1 MKLIAVSLFS
11 QNYSLCCMRHKKEAG
26 SFSQFGRSCFYR
38 LLKRLSSKGQLL
50 VLLQLIAYGDGAAQ
64 PANYFRNPLDIPIT
78 LSANFAEI
86 RTNHFHS
93 GFDIRT
99 NGETGYKVYA
109 AADGVVSRIK
119 VSAGGFGNV
128 LYISHPN
135 GYMTVYAHLD
145 RFADAIATYV
155 RQQQYAKQSF
165 EIELF
170 PDASKFAFK
179 KGELIAYSGNSGSS
193 GGPHLHF
200 EIRDA
205 SGETYPLNPA
215 SFYSLK
221 DTIAPKITAAYLYNL
236 QNSMADPV
244 KYTLQKGKSGYRIN
258 GDTITVDQQVVGI
271 ALEAADYMNN
281 TSNDYGMYEYRV
293 LLDGRQIYG
302 VTFDRMDFANGRYV
316 NAFIDFRILKA
327 TGKKIQ
333 RLYRLPGDRNNI
345 YHELENDGKIGLSDG
360 AFHKVEVL
368 ATDAYENSSR
378 LTFFIKSTLKENTTT
393 AAAGKGTVFRY
404 QQANSF
410 ASDSIRLNLP
420 ANILY
425 EDINF
430 QYVAKTGDTKRYSA
444 THLVHNTAT
453 PVHDS
458 YTISILPRNIPPA
471 LQSKALI
478 VYDDGTGIKSTKTSH
493 WEGKWLAAR
502 AREFGYFYV
511 LLDTVAP
518 KIICENVKQNQL
530 ITSNTIRFTITDK
543 LSGIVSYKGLLDE
556 KWILMEYDAK
566 NDRLQ
571 CTLDKQMAPGEHTLR
586 LLVSDDVK
594 NESIYLLKF
603 KK

>member
-1 MKLIAVSLFS
+1 MTP
-11 QNYSLCCMRHKKEAG
+11 KKEAC
-26 SFSQFGRSCFYR
+26 SYDQPFMNTIKR
-38 LLKRLSSKGQLL
+38 LLQFKSVTCNLFLL
-50 VLLQLIAYGDGAAQ
+50 IPFITFVNVYAQ
-64 PANYFRNPLDIPIT
+64 PAGYFRNPLDIPIA

-93 GFDIRT
+93 GFDLRT

-128 LYISHPN
+128 LYLSHPN

-145 RFADAIATYV
+145 RFNDVIASYV
-155 RQQQYAKQSF
+155 KQQQYAKQSF
-165 EIELF
+165 EVELF
-170 PDASKFAFK
+170 PDASKFSFK

-221 DTIAPKITAAYLYNL
+221 DTIAPKLTAAYLYDL
-236 QNSMADPV
+236 QSNNADPV
-244 KYTLQKGKSGYRIN
+244 KYSLQKNKTGYRII
-258 GDTITVDQQVVGI
+258 GDSITVNQQVIGI

-281 TSNDYGMYEYRV
+281 TSNDYGIYEYRV
-293 LLDGRQIYG
+293 QLDDKLIYSIK
-302 VTFDRMDFANGRYV
+302 FDRLDFANGRYI
-316 NAFIDFRILKA
+316 NAFIDYKVLKA
-327 TGKKIQ
+327 SGKKIQ
-333 RLYRLPGDRNNI
+333 KLFRLPGDRNNI
-345 YHELENDGKIGLSDG
+345 YHGLVNDGKIILTDG
-360 AFHKVEVL
+360 VFHKIDVI
-368 ATDAYENSSR
+368 ATDAYQNSSR
-378 LTFFIKSTLKENTTT
+378 LTFFAKSTLKSNVSTPV
-393 AAAGKGTVFRY
+393 AGKGTIFRY
-404 QQANSF
+404 QEPNSF
-410 ASDSIRLNLP
+410 TSDSIQVNLP

-425 EDINF
+425 EDIVFN
-430 QYVAKTGDTKRYSA
+430 YAAKTGDTKRYSA
-444 THLVHNTAT
+444 THQVHNTST

-458 YTISILPRNIPPA
+458 YTISILPRFIPPA

-478 VYDDGTGIKSTKTSH
+478 VYDDGSGIKSTKTSR
-493 WEGKWLAAR
+493 WEGKWLTAR

-518 KIICENVKQNQL
+518 KITCDNVKQNQL
-530 ITSNTIRFTITDK
+530 FTANTIRFSITDK
-543 LSGIVSYKGLLDE
+543 LSGIVSYKGLLDGR
-556 KWILMEYDAK
+556 WILMEYDAK

-571 CTLDKQMAPGEHTLR
+571 CTLDKPITSGEHTLK
-586 LLVSDDVK
+586 VIVTDDVK
-594 NESIYLLKF
+594 NESTYTLKF